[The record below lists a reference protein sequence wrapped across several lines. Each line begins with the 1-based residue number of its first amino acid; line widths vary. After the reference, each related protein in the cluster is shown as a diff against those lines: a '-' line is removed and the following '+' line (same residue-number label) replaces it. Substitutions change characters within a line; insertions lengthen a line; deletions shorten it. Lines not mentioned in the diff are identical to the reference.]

1 MAIPLGQT
9 FDVLARS
16 RNDAATAV
24 LMAAL
29 ESPDQAIFEGAVIA
43 LVRRP
48 SKAGHL
54 AVLKRWHVLTPALR
68 ETVDQSEGRMGG
80 ALHDALLSGDDQL
93 FENACHVARESG
105 EFDLAPTLIMVAE
118 QSTSARSD
126 SATGLVVEMVNR
138 LAHATSATEPGGYS
152 RHPET
157 IRKGVLE
164 SLERSIERFI
174 IHTRR
179 ELVEAFVVLAGPE
192 SPSLRVVLES
202 SGHPCYGPVMDVLNL
217 STNVDVLALL
227 VAYLTSQDAPAAVRT
242 VVSRRTDS
250 AYMAALLGMPLDGA
264 NAMLVKNLGRI
275 KSFACLASADATC
288 KRLSP
293 DALAAAMRLV
303 SLSGVG
309 DEAKLDF
316 AGALLARGAQP
327 ARVAACEALEAIVGA
342 RSNELVLAALA
353 DADGDVQAAATR
365 QLRDRHIPGTMAKL
379 ISLVSSPHPQ
389 VQAAARESLA
399 EFSFDNLVARY
410 ETLDNE
416 GRRQTAQLVA
426 MIDVEAVTRLKQEME
441 SRVHRRRMRAIELA
455 ELMGL
460 TARVADAL
468 IERLL
473 DEDHMV
479 RAAAAS
485 ALADCTA
492 LDVRDALLEALGDKS
507 FAVQAA
513 ARESLRTLGVETAV
527 GSAGGEEAL

>member
-1 MAIPLGQT
+1 MATSLGRT

-29 ESPDQAIFEGAVIA
+29 DSPDRAVSEGAVTA

-54 AVLKRWHVLTPALR
+54 AVLKRWHLLSPELR

-93 FENACHVARESG
+93 FTNACHVAQDSG

-118 QSTSARSD
+118 QSNTARCEP
-126 SATGLVVEMVNR
+126 ATKLVVEMVEHLTRAPN
-138 LAHATSATEPGGYS
+138 ATDPGGFS

-164 SLERSIERFI
+164 SLERSIERFVL
-174 IHTRR
+174 HGRR
-179 ELVEAFVVLAGPE
+179 ELVESFVALAGPE
-192 SPSLRVVLES
+192 SPPLRVILES
-202 SGHPCYGPVMDVLNL
+202 AGHPCYGPVMDVLNL
-217 STNVDVLALL
+217 STNADVLGLL
-227 VAYLTSQDAPAAVRT
+227 VAYLTTQDAPAAVRT
-242 VVSRRTDS
+242 VVSRRTD
-250 AYMAALLGMPLDGA
+250 AAFTAALLGMPLDGA
-264 NAMLVKNLGRI
+264 NAMLVKNLSRI
-275 KSFACLASADATC
+275 KTFASLASADAAC

-293 DALAAAMRLV
+293 EAQAAAMRLV
-303 SLSGVG
+303 ALSGAG
-309 DEAKLDF
+309 DEAKLEF

-327 ARVAACEALEAIVGA
+327 ARVAACEALAAIVGA
-342 RSNELVLAALA
+342 RSSELVLAALA

-379 ISLVSSPHPQ
+379 IGLVSSPHPQ

-416 GRRQTAQLVA
+416 ARRQTAQLVA
-426 MIDVEAVTRLKQEME
+426 VIDVEAVTRLKQEME
-441 SRVHRRRMRAIELA
+441 SLVRRRRMRAIELA

-460 TARVADAL
+460 TAKVADVL
-468 IERLL
+468 IERLE

-485 ALADCTA
+485 ALANCTA

-527 GSAGGEEAL
+527 GSTGGEEAF

>member
-1 MAIPLGQT
+1 MATPFGRTL
-9 FDVLARS
+9 DALARS

-24 LMAAL
+24 LTTAL
-29 ESPDQAIFEGAVIA
+29 DSSDRSVFEGAVLA

-48 SKAGHL
+48 NKAGHL
-54 AVLKRWHVLTPALR
+54 AVLKRWHELTPELR
-68 ETVDQSEGRMGG
+68 SAVDQSEGRMGG
-80 ALHDALLSGDDQL
+80 ALHDALLGNDDQL
-93 FENACHVARESG
+93 FANACQVAHESG

-118 QSTSARSD
+118 QNKPARSD
-126 SATGLVVEMVNR
+126 TATSLVVGMVEQ
-138 LAHATSATEPGGYS
+138 LAHAPLATEFGGYS

-164 SLERSIERFI
+164 SLERSIERFVL
-174 IHTRR
+174 HGRR

-192 SPSLRVVLES
+192 SPSLRVILES
-202 SGHPCYGPVMDVLNL
+202 TGHPCYAPVMDVLQL
-217 STNVDVLALL
+217 STNEDVLALL
-227 VAYLTSQDAPAAVRT
+227 VAYLTSQDAPTAVRT
-242 VVSRRTDS
+242 VVSRRNDAAFT
-250 AYMAALLGMPLDGA
+250 AALLAMPLDGG
-264 NAMLVKNLGRI
+264 NAMLVKNLNRI
-275 KSFACLASADATC
+275 KAFASLASADSVC

-293 DALAAAMRLV
+293 QAQAAAMRLV
-303 SLSGVG
+303 SLSGAG

-316 AGALLARGAQP
+316 AGALMARGAQP
-327 ARVAACEALEAIVGA
+327 ARVAACEALQTIVGA
-342 RSNELVLAALA
+342 RSNELILAALA

-379 ISLVSSPHPQ
+379 ISLVASPHAA

-410 ETLDNE
+410 ETLDDE
-416 GRRQTAQLVA
+416 AQRQTAQLVA

-441 SRVHRRRMRAIELA
+441 SLVRRRRMRAIELA

-460 TARVADAL
+460 TAKVADVL
-468 IERLL
+468 IERLE
-473 DEDHMV
+473 DEDHMI

-507 FAVQAA
+507 FAVQTA
-513 ARESLRTLGVETAV
+513 ARESLRTLGVATPAI
-527 GSAGGEEAL
+527 GEEAY